1 MKKVVLLGDS
11 IRQVGYGKRCAEL
24 LSGEFETVEPD
35 DNGRFVKYTL
45 RMALLEWKDMLT
57 GADVIHWNNGLWD
70 VCDLGDGPFTKL
82 DEYIENLVR
91 LEKVLCGYSKK
102 IIFAT
107 TTPTNNMWGHSIERT
122 EKYNEAAVKALTPL
136 GVTINDLYSVVA
148 ADIEG
153 NICEDHIHLSQKGI
167 ELCAKQTADAIRKVR

>member
-11 IRQVGYGKRCAEL
+11 IRLIGYGQRCAEL
-24 LSGEFETVEPD
+24 LADEFETVAPD

-45 RMALLEWKDMLT
+45 RMVLLEWKDMLT

-70 VCDLGDGPFTKL
+70 VCDLGDGPFSKL
-82 DEYIENLVR
+82 DEYIENLLRVQR
-91 LEKVLCGYSKK
+91 ALSNYSKN

-107 TTPTNNMWGHSIERT
+107 TTPTKNMWGHDLERT
-122 EKYNEAAVKALTPL
+122 REYNKAAVQALTPL
-136 GVTINDLYSVVA
+136 GVTINDLYSTVA

-153 NICEDHIHLSQKGI
+153 NICDDHIHLSPKGI
-167 ELCAKQTADAIRKVR
+167 ELCARQTADIIRKVR